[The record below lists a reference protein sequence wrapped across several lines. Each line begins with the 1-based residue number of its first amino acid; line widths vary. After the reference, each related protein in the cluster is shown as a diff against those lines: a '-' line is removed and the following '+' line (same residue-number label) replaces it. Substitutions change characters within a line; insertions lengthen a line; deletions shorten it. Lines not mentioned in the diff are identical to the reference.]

1 MSQRAL
7 LHDTESVQGNQRP
20 GDGLGNNLCSV
31 KCGVR

>member
-7 LHDTESVQGNQRP
+7 LYDVESIQGNQRL
-20 GDGLGNNLCSV
+20 GDGLGNNLCRV